1 MKKTLVALAV
11 TAFAASAS
19 AVTIYENDGSKFE
32 VDGRL
37 HVVAQKNTTKEG
49 SSATEG
55 HSSLANDDSRVRFTA
70 THALNDDVS
79 AFGSVELRFNGK
91 NSTYDKGTGEN
102 VEKYETGSAEWGN
115 VRTHRAFV
123 GLTSKSLAS
132 QVTFGKQLLIGDDI
146 GRIGLDNHYGVG
158 SSLSAIDGQTIL
170 TEESNSAVEY
180 RFTGVKGLTLA
191 TNYSFADTHDTVGSY
206 KADYGVGAV
215 YGFDVAEGQKAS
227 VSLGYSHID
236 FQHVTDS
243 DKKDKDGVYGGV
255 NFENALLK
263 VGVDVGRAVLK
274 NTAGDKTNTTSFIRT
289 GLKVKATDKVAVYG
303 NYGYLTVKDATGF
316 KDKAHRFML
325 GTEYQVHKYVK
336 TYVEGKFDRITFSD
350 GSKQGSKQKDKGI
363 AAGLVVF
370 W

>member
-19 AVTIYENDGSKFE
+19 AVTIYENEGTKFE

-37 HVVAQKNTTKEG
+37 HVVAQKNTTKAG
-49 SSATEG
+49 NAATKG

-91 NSTYDKGTGEN
+91 NSTYDNVKGEN

-158 SSLSAIDGQTIL
+158 ASLSAIDGQTIL

-191 TNYSFADTHDTVGSY
+191 TNYSFADTPDTDDSY

-236 FQHVTDS
+236 FQHKTGS
-243 DKKDKDGVYGGV
+243 AKKDKDGVYGGV

-303 NYGYLTVKDATGF
+303 NYGYLTVKNAAGF

-336 TYVEGKFDRITFSD
+336 TYVEGKFDRITFSND
-350 GSKQGSKQKDKGI
+350 SKQKDKGI

>member
-37 HVVAQKNTTKEG
+37 HVVAQKNTTKAG

-55 HSSLANDDSRVRFTA
+55 HSSLANDGSRVGFTA

-79 AFGSVELRFNGK
+79 AFGRVELRFDGK
-91 NSTYDKGTGEN
+91 NAVTGTTD
-102 VEKYETGSAEWGN
+102 TGSANWGDLY
-115 VRTHRAFV
+115 TKRAYV
-123 GLTSKSLAS
+123 GLGGNGH

-146 GRIGLDNHYGVG
+146 GRIGLDNHYGVD
-158 SSLSAIDGQTIL
+158 SDLSAIRGQKIL
-170 TEESNSAVEY
+170 TKDSNSAVEY

-191 TNYSFADTHDTVGSY
+191 TNYSFADTPDTVDSS

-227 VSLGYSHID
+227 VSLGYSHTD
-236 FQHVTDS
+236 FQHVTAS

-263 VGVDVGRAVLK
+263 VGVDGGRAVLK

-289 GLKVKATDKVAVYG
+289 GLKVKATDKIAVYG
-303 NYGYLTVKDATGF
+303 NYGYLTVKDEAGS

-336 TYVEGKFDRITFSD
+336 TYVEGNFDRITFSD
-350 GSKQGSKQKDKGI
+350 GSKQKDKGI

>member
-37 HVVAQKNTTKEG
+37 HVVAQKNTTKAG

-55 HSSLANDDSRVRFTA
+55 HSSLANDGSRVRFTA

-79 AFGSVELRFNGK
+79 AFGRVELRFNGK
-91 NSTYDKGTGEN
+91 NSTYDKVEDKN

-115 VRTHRAFV
+115 VRTHHAFV

-158 SSLSAIDGQTIL
+158 SSLSAIGGRTIL
-170 TEESNSAVEY
+170 TEVSNSAVEY

-227 VSLGYSHID
+227 VSLGYSHTD
-236 FQHVTDS
+236 FQHVTGS
-243 DKKDKDGVYGGV
+243 AEKDKDGVYGGV

-263 VGVDVGRAVLK
+263 VGVDGGRAVLK

-289 GLKVKATDKVAVYG
+289 GLKVNATDKIAVYG
-303 NYGYLTVKDATGF
+303 NYGYLTVKNAAGL
-316 KDKAHRFML
+316 KNKAHRFML

-350 GSKQGSKQKDKGI
+350 GSKRKDKGI

>member
-37 HVVAQKNTTKEG
+37 HVVAQKNTTKKG

-55 HSSLANDDSRVRFTA
+55 HSSLANDGSRVGFTA

-79 AFGSVELRFNGK
+79 AFGRVELRFNDENKSKLETDKKG
-91 NSTYDKGTGEN
+91 NS
-102 VEKYETGSAEWGN
+102 VLVQSHETGSAGWGG
-115 VRTHRAFV
+115 VRTHHAYV

-146 GRIGLDNHYGVG
+146 GRIGLDNHYGVD
-158 SSLSAIDGQTIL
+158 SDLSAIDGQTIL
-170 TEESNSAVEY
+170 TKESNSAVEY

-191 TNYSFADTHDTVGSY
+191 TNYSFADTQDTIDSS

-227 VSLGYSHID
+227 VSLGYSHTD
-236 FQHVTDS
+236 FQHVTGS
-243 DKKDKDGVYGGV
+243 AKKDKDGVYGGV

-263 VGVDVGRAVLK
+263 VGVDGGRAVLK

-289 GLKVKATDKVAVYG
+289 GLKVKATDKIAVYG
-303 NYGYLTVKDATGF
+303 NYGYLTVKDEAGS

-336 TYVEGKFDRITFSD
+336 TYVEGKFDRITFSN
-350 GSKQGSKQKDKGI
+350 GSKQKDKGI

>member
-19 AVTIYENDGSKFE
+19 AVTIYENEGTKFE

-37 HVVAQKNTTKEG
+37 HVVAQKNTTKKG
-49 SSATEG
+49 NDATEG
-55 HSSLANDDSRVRFTA
+55 HSSLANDGSRVRFTA

-79 AFGSVELRFNGK
+79 AFGRVELRFDGK
-91 NSTYDKGTGEN
+91 NSTYDKVKEKN
-102 VEKYETGSAEWGN
+102 VEKYETGSAGWGN
-115 VRTHRAFV
+115 VRTHHAFV

-146 GRIGLDNHYGVG
+146 GRIGLDNHYGVD
-158 SSLSAIDGQTIL
+158 SSLIGGQTIL
-170 TEESNSAVEY
+170 TEKSNSAVEY

-191 TNYSFADTHDTVGSY
+191 TNYSFADTHDTDEAY

-227 VSLGYSHID
+227 VSLGYSHTD
-236 FQHVTDS
+236 FQHVTGS
-243 DKKDKDGVYGGV
+243 AKKDKDGVYGGV

-263 VGVDVGRAVLK
+263 VGVDGGRAVLK

-289 GLKVKATDKVAVYG
+289 GLKVNATDKIAVYG
-303 NYGYLTVKDATGF
+303 NYGYLTVKDAAGF

-350 GSKQGSKQKDKGI
+350 GSKQKDKGI

>member
-37 HVVAQKNTTKEG
+37 HVVAQKNTTKAG

-55 HSSLANDDSRVRFTA
+55 HSSLANDGSRVGFTA

-79 AFGSVELRFNGK
+79 AFGRVEFRLDG
-91 NSTYDKGTGEN
+91 DKT
-102 VEKYETGSAEWGN
+102 TTASGSSNWGDLY
-115 VRTHRAFV
+115 TKRAYV
-123 GLTSKSLAS
+123 GLGGNGH

-146 GRIGLDNHYGVG
+146 GRIGLDNHYGVD
-158 SSLSAIDGQTIL
+158 SDLSAIDGQKIL
-170 TEESNSAVEY
+170 TKESNSAVEY

-191 TNYSFADTHDTVGSY
+191 TNYSFADTQDTIDSS

-227 VSLGYSHID
+227 VSLGYSHTD
-236 FQHVTDS
+236 FQHVTGS
-243 DKKDKDGVYGGV
+243 AKKDKDGVYGGV

-263 VGVDVGRAVLK
+263 VGVDGGRAVLK

-289 GLKVKATDKVAVYG
+289 GLKVKATDKIAVYG
-303 NYGYLTVKDATGF
+303 NYGYLTVKDADGF

-336 TYVEGKFDRITFSD
+336 TYVEGNFDRITFSD
-350 GSKQGSKQKDKGI
+350 GSKQKDKGI

>member
-19 AVTIYENDGSKFE
+19 AVTIYENEGTKFE

-37 HVVAQKNTTKEG
+37 HVVAQKNTTKAG
-49 SSATEG
+49 NAATEG
-55 HSSLANDDSRVRFTA
+55 HSSLANDGSRVRFTA

-79 AFGSVELRFNGK
+79 AFGRVELRFNGK
-91 NSTYDKGTGEN
+91 NAVTG
-102 VEKYETGSAEWGN
+102 KTDTGSANWGN
-115 VRTHRAFV
+115 VYTHHAFV

-146 GRIGLDNHYGVG
+146 GRIGLDNHYGVD
-158 SSLSAIDGQTIL
+158 SSLKAIYGQTIL
-170 TEESNSAVEY
+170 TESSNSAVEY

-191 TNYSFADTHDTVGSY
+191 TNYSFADTHDTIGSY

-227 VSLGYSHID
+227 VSLGYSHTD
-236 FQHVTDS
+236 FQHVTGS
-243 DKKDKDGVYGGV
+243 AKKDKDGVYGGV

-263 VGVDVGRAVLK
+263 VGVDGGRAVLK

-289 GLKVKATDKVAVYG
+289 GLKVKATDKIAVYG
-303 NYGYLTVKDATGF
+303 NYGYLTVKDAAGF
-316 KDKAHRFML
+316 KNKAHRFML

-350 GSKQGSKQKDKGI
+350 GSKQKDKGI

>member
-37 HVVAQKNTTKEG
+37 HVVAQKNTTKAG

-55 HSSLANDDSRVRFTA
+55 HSSLANDGSRVRFTA

-79 AFGSVELRFNGK
+79 AFGRVELRFNGK
-91 NSTYDKGTGEN
+91 NSTYDKDADKN

-115 VRTHRAFV
+115 VRTHHAFV

-158 SSLSAIDGQTIL
+158 SSLSAIGGQTIL
-170 TEESNSAVEY
+170 TEVSNSAVEY

-227 VSLGYSHID
+227 VSLGYSHTD
-236 FQHVTDS
+236 FQHVTGS
-243 DKKDKDGVYGGV
+243 AEKDKDGVYGGV

-263 VGVDVGRAVLK
+263 VGVDGGRAVLK

-289 GLKVKATDKVAVYG
+289 GLKVNATDKIAVYG
-303 NYGYLTVKDATGF
+303 NYGYLTVKNAAGL
-316 KDKAHRFML
+316 KNKAHRFML

-350 GSKQGSKQKDKGI
+350 GSKRKDKGI

>member
-19 AVTIYENDGSKFE
+19 AVTIYENEGTKFE

-55 HSSLANDDSRVRFTA
+55 HSSLANDGSRVRFTA

-79 AFGSVELRFNGK
+79 AFGRVELRFNGK
-91 NSTYDKGTGEN
+91 NSTYDKVADKN

-115 VRTHRAFV
+115 VRTHHAFV

-170 TEESNSAVEY
+170 TEASNSAVEY

-227 VSLGYSHID
+227 VSLGYSHTD
-236 FQHVTDS
+236 FQHVTGS
-243 DKKDKDGVYGGV
+243 AKKDKDGVYGGV

-289 GLKVKATDKVAVYG
+289 GLKVNATDKIAVYG
-303 NYGYLTVKDATGF
+303 NYGYLTVKNAAGL

-350 GSKQGSKQKDKGI
+350 GSKQKDKGI